1 MEGSFVNLNED
12 FHEKELMMLS
22 SEEGTRVAD
31 DNGIVFSASKLKMVL
46 DKIIQERSI
55 TPDIKNQRHLQEC
68 LQTPCGKEHRI
79 PKYVSLD
86 ENLLQRCLDLV
97 EAGASDSLSIICRA
111 TTAFGVPANLR
122 SSKMEVLCDSLKPCR
137 RKTTSTGD
145 QGNYFVG
152 CTRAACP
159 RNEITSPIGP
169 LIFDTAEGKYKV
181 RNLLKS
187 PLFFH
192 LPDLDSNMNLGRMK
206 SVRIKDTKYPESISF
221 ASDLSIPSPQKPL
234 IKNLSVVKQRYGSKI
249 TDKIP
254 VPCSS
259 TNSTS
264 SRQSTSSA
272 CVATSKGVIHCVWKS
287 GTPYFVFSLD
297 DQGEVYIANPYNI
310 ECSDDKTLDY
320 IYEFHSQIDDKKEQG
335 GRGNNVSGLVGK
347 MKVSSS
353 LILTSTD
360 LKLRET
366 EFVLFGAGGE
376 LLGDMQSST
385 PRRKN
390 KRLSKKVADIF
401 RTNSCKHKFTTQFG
415 NPSSIFDEFSQ
426 EPQVDMLCML
436 NELDKDNLLLIDPTP
451 NLELAAIVVKDHHH
465 DDSQETGVGGWGLN
479 FLKKVGVQCGNGSL
493 QSSSESCEGSCLRNE
508 NEGLMSMDV
517 LVPAAFH
524 GGPRS
529 KIGGPS
535 SLTQRWR
542 SGGHCDCGGWDIG
555 CPLTVLN
562 TKSRKAES
570 PSEIDAQE
578 DCRSFDLFI
587 EGAKQ
592 GVPALTMVNVH
603 EGLYYIHFQ
612 STLSALQSFSIGV
625 AIIHAQTPSLRS
637 KSWRG

>member
-169 LIFDTAEGKYKV
+169 LIFDTAEGKYK
-181 RNLLKS
+181 
-187 PLFFH
+187 
-192 LPDLDSNMNLGRMK
+192 
-206 SVRIKDTKYPESISF
+206 
-221 ASDLSIPSPQKPL
+221 
-234 IKNLSVVKQRYGSKI
+234 
-249 TDKIP
+249 
-254 VPCSS
+254 
-259 TNSTS
+259 
-264 SRQSTSSA
+264 
-272 CVATSKGVIHCVWKS
+272 
-287 GTPYFVFSLD
+287 
-297 DQGEVYIANPYNI
+297 
-310 ECSDDKTLDY
+310 
-320 IYEFHSQIDDKKEQG
+320 
-335 GRGNNVSGLVGK
+335 
-347 MKVSSS
+347 
-353 LILTSTD
+353 
-360 LKLRET
+360 
-366 EFVLFGAGGE
+366 
-376 LLGDMQSST
+376 
-385 PRRKN
+385 
-390 KRLSKKVADIF
+390 
-401 RTNSCKHKFTTQFG
+401 
-415 NPSSIFDEFSQ
+415 